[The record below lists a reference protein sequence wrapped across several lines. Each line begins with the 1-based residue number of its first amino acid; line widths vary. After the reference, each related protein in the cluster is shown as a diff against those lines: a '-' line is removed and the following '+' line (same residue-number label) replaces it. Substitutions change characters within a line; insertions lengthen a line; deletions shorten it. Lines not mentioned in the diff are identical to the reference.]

1 MPFFQNVFDF
11 EFRPSLIGS
20 DRQYQTG
27 WKIKGNTNR
36 SDYMLSHAAEPYNL
50 TASNILTFNYAYDI
64 KFMNY
69 ASLSVALNGA
79 SLAAVTAHEVVNSLN
94 TNAIFADLF
103 TAIVYPSTDN
113 SSINNKVLIKGKKN
127 RATWRAYISNTS
139 AETILNFNKN
149 APVAELPNLF
159 TKYDIQ
165 QRFAYPELGGDRLI
179 LLNPANPIDA
189 AIITAAG
196 FNPASPKADW
206 ELLAGSSD
214 AYWFYKK
221 TYVAGNLTEEIKY
234 PAGAGVGAAAKKTF
248 YGYDGGGN
256 LIKVCETP
264 YVLQSG
270 DLVTP

>member
-11 EFRPSLIGS
+11 EFRPSFIGS

-36 SDYMLSHAAEPYNL
+36 SDYMVSNALDPYNL
-50 TASNILTFNYAYDI
+50 TASNVLTFNYAYDVN
-64 KFMNY
+64 FMNY
-69 ASLSVALNGA
+69 ASLSVTLTGA

-94 TNAIFADLF
+94 SNVNFSDLF
-103 TAIVYPSTDN
+103 TALVYPSSDIN
-113 SSINNKVLIKGKKN
+113 SNSNKVLIKAKKN
-127 RATWRAYISNTS
+127 RAIWRAYIGSTS

-149 APVAELPNLF
+149 APVAELPSLF
-159 TKYDIQ
+159 EKYDIQ
-165 QRFAYPELGGDRLI
+165 KRFSYPELGSDRLV
-179 LLNPANPIDA
+179 LLDPANPVDA

-196 FNPASPKADW
+196 FNPASPSEDW
-206 ELLAGSSD
+206 QLLAGSSD

-221 TYVAGNLTEEIKY
+221 TYAAGNLTEEIKY
-234 PAGAGVGAAAKKTF
+234 PAGAGVGSAAKKTY